1 MKWHREG
8 PSWGPAGSAG
18 AVRGPQGCRGGG
30 LCSQETLAPHGYVQG
45 SPPCWGAGS
54 GQSGELRWTRPRGGG
69 PGLPQPQP
77 GMRDSVPLSRA
88 SRPGLLDRGFSS
100 KPSGRRGCGFRV
112 YQTSHLGDSGENRMV
127 LLPAWTP
134 EWRPPQPQM
143 QDISAETHPECL
155 RSMEVKGGIR
165 KLQGNERGASWG

>member
-1 MKWHREG
+1 MFPGNTR
-8 PSWGPAGSAG
+8 PSRVCPGQSS
-18 AVRGPQGCRGGG
+18 
-30 LCSQETLAPHGYVQG
+30 LL
-45 SPPCWGAGS
+45 GAGS
-54 GQSGELRWTRPRGGG
+54 GQSGELRWTRPRRGG

-88 SRPGLLDRGFSS
+88 SRPSLLDRGFSS